1 MITVQADGRKLI
13 GSGRRKYMEFQDS
26 NDDGLAYLADAMTAI
41 IAIVSHAKN
50 KYGPIL
56 EDMLISTLESAATR
70 KAVNEG
76 GEKTN
81 EDQTGNCPGC

>member
-1 MITVQADGRKLI
+1 MITVQADGQKLI
-13 GSGRRKYMEFQDS
+13 GHGRLKYMEVLDS

-56 EDMLISTLESAATR
+56 ADMLISTLESAATR
-70 KAVNEG
+70 EAVNKG

-81 EDQTGNCPGC
+81 ENQTGDCPGC